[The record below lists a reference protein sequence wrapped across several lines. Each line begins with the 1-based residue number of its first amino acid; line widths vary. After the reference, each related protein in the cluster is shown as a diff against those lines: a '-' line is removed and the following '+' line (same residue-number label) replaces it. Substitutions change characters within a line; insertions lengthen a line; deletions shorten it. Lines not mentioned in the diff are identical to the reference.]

1 MQKINKKK
9 NINTYI
15 FTLSTNSNNI
25 LLYEKFGS
33 ASAYGSNYK
42 TIILDDRL
50 NSINSDKLLNCGT
63 KFVTCDPMT
72 NSMNSNIKEINLLH
86 KVSKFALYNI
96 NPNVPILYKSYKLDI
111 SNYKHNKI
119 AQTLYPKF
127 RRNKCAI
134 FENKKLESTAYC
146 YINEIFNGDARAF
159 IRNFSHDYKLLINAI
174 SNIII
179 SILTFWSI
187 TKKSHDDC
195 HMGNFLFT
203 KLKDPIN
210 ENDFYEYNIYGKKIY
225 IRNLG
230 FLWTSWDYGLAID
243 NYPINIIRKNL
254 DLNDIPRA
262 LEVFKYHLE
271 TDNNTKMICQL
282 YRIYNNHDSI
292 NYKYIHLFKSIV
304 DYIINTTR
312 DGNGKGSNKYNMFLY
327 CFFTNKIKTKQILD
341 QFNIFIKNY
350 TLNIDKMYNL
360 YKKKFPLPVKFI
372 FQKNNSLNSF
382 LNVILNFFK
391 NNLDNYINNLEGG
404 NIELIKRNNKINKQ
418 KEPHP
423 CSIIKK
429 DGKLTGTI
437 PTDDTLIY
445 FLFIDF
451 LDKLSNPLP
460 LNKKLISFIN
470 NDTDIPSYMYEPIL
484 NTYIIDKK
492 LSDFEYR
499 LSNNKR
505 TRILYDLIIQKK
517 IWDINYT
524 TDKIKDNIFDKRDN
538 ILNFIDDI
546 VSNYKQN
553 LIIIT
558 NNNKVNIPKYDFTD
572 QLSIMTI
579 NYFIDKLKHHE
590 DQYMLFYD
598 ILPDNGK
605 IINKKVD
612 GAIIPYYIGNGNI
625 GYKWKKIKDDNII
638 NYYLW
643 QGSDITTR
651 MDPTNG
657 NNLKNLLID
666 KEYIILQDS
675 DIKNNG
681 IDKIA
686 DIYDPL
692 NNMFSL
698 FYLINEQTNEFY
710 VIDNDINSL
719 LLEYEKNEI

>member
-15 FTLSTNSNNI
+15 FTLSTNIDNI

-42 TIILDDRL
+42 TIIFDDGL
-50 NSINSDKLLNCGT
+50 KSINSDKLINCGT
-63 KFVTCDPMT
+63 KFVTCDPLP

-111 SNYKHNKI
+111 SNYKNNII

-127 RRNKCAI
+127 KFNCAT
-134 FENKKLESTAYC
+134 FQNKKLESTAYC

-159 IRNFSHDYKLLINAI
+159 IRNFSHDYELLINAI

-210 ENDFYEYNIYGKKIY
+210 KNDFYEYNIYGKKIY

-243 NYPINIIRKNL
+243 NYPINIIHNKL
-254 DLNDIPRA
+254 DLDDISRA
-262 LEVFKYHLE
+262 LMVFKYHLE
-271 TDNNTKMICQL
+271 YDNNTKMICQL
-282 YRIYNNHDSI
+282 YRIYNNDNSI

-304 DYIINTTR
+304 DYIKNTTR
-312 DGNGKGSNKYNMFLY
+312 DINGKVSNKYNMFLY
-327 CFFTNKIKTKQILD
+327 CFFTNKIKTQQILD
-341 QFNIFIKNY
+341 EFNIFIKKY
-350 TLNIDKMYNL
+350 TLNIDIMLYL
-360 YKKKFPLPVKFI
+360 YKKKFTLPVKFR
-372 FQKNNSLNSF
+372 FQKNNSLNTF
-382 LNVILNFFK
+382 LNVIFKFFK
-391 NNLDNYINNLEGG
+391 ENLDNYINNLEGG
-404 NIELIKRNNKINKQ
+404 NIELIKRNKKINKQ

-423 CSIIKK
+423 CSIIKN
-429 DGKLTGTI
+429 DGKLTATI

-451 LDKLSNPLP
+451 LDELSNPLP

-470 NDTDIPSYMYEPIL
+470 NDKEIPPVLYHTIL
-484 NTYIIDKK
+484 NTYYVDKK
-492 LSDFEYR
+492 LSDREYV

-505 TRILYDLIIQKK
+505 AKILYDLIIKK
-517 IWDINYT
+517 NIWDITYT

-546 VSNYKQN
+546 VSNYDKN
-553 LIIIT
+553 LIIIA
-558 NNNKVNIPKYDFTD
+558 NNNKVNIPNYDFTD

-579 NYFIDKLKHHE
+579 NYFIDQLKHHD
-590 DQYMLFYD
+590 DQYRLFYD
-598 ILPDNGK
+598 ILPHNGK

-612 GAIIPYYIGNGNI
+612 GQLVPYYIGNGNI
-625 GYKWKKIKDDNII
+625 GYKWKKINDDKII
-638 NYYLW
+638 WYYISY
-643 QGSDITTR
+643 GSDITTH
-651 MDPTNG
+651 MDPKNG
-657 NNLKNLLID
+657 YNLKNLLID
-666 KEYIILQDS
+666 KEYIILQDI
-675 DIKNNG
+675 DIKDNG
-681 IDKIA
+681 INNIA
-686 DIYDPL
+686 NIYDPL
-692 NNMFSL
+692 NNKLSL
-698 FYLINEQTNEFY
+698 FYLLNNKKQFY

-719 LLEYEKNEI
+719 LEYEKNEI